1 LASCRIINFKGIDI
15 VYTDVS
21 NSTTQECLDVI
32 DENHE
37 LIKSYEKKSVL
48 SLVNVEK
55 AQIDMSLIN
64 VVRENVNR
72 NNPYVLATAVIGLN
86 PFKQMIMDTITALT
100 GRNIVVL
107 DSLEEAKLW
116 LHDQYKKVNVN
127 KD

>member
-1 LASCRIINFKGIDI
+1 MASCRIINFKGIDI

-21 NSTTQECLDVI
+21 HSTTQECLDVI

-37 LIKSYEKKSVL
+37 MIKSYEKKSAL

-116 LHDQYKKVNVN
+116 LHDQYKKVNV
-127 KD
+127 D